1 MNSAAL
7 PPAPAR
13 PPAAASAPS
22 SSAASSPSSS
32 SSGIR
37 HAAEQFEAL
46 FVGQLLHSVRESSA
60 DDSDEDGTNSTFL
73 ELAEEQMAQ
82 ALTARG
88 GLGMATMVM
97 KELGKTQ

>member
-1 MNSAAL
+1 MNTAVPSPASSSSAT
-7 PPAPAR
+7 
-13 PPAAASAPS
+13 
-22 SSAASSPSSS
+22 SSAASPASSS
-32 SSGIR
+32 GGIR

-46 FVGQLLHSVRESSA
+46 FVGQLLHSVRESST
-60 DDSDEDGTNSTFL
+60 DDSDDDSGTNSTFL

-82 ALTARG
+82 ALATRG